1 MGGTTISKMAARAIL
16 VALIIAAADAL
27 TRKDT
32 RPYPYKYTYVQMYL
46 DGSCAEP
53 TDYITLIPTTE
64 NSTCTT
70 YASFGTDTCVASGG
84 QSLADCRNTL
94 SSVTSY
100 DDGSGNSGLRWYKDL
115 NCTVPAIQ
123 QPTDECTFLGHH
135 LFAKV
140 LHQAAPVPSLTKH
153 QLMVRYQANVA
164 PDDPKSTC
172 TETNHY
178 YEAYKYGSCAR
189 VMYSDA
195 VIYTLTEIDTPS
207 VRTMMHSYKTRDC
220 TESASDTVIQ
230 SVGWRRDV
238 STQLDHM
245 QVGCGTARECWT
257 GKTSELN
264 KVEAALY
271 QHSCVNA
278 KCRPGNVGD
287 ICNENHDCK
296 TDICGT
302 ASDGYGC
309 ENRCV
314 ASDATLN
321 SANPMMENCPHM
333 MIHDMHCL
341 DREMGLPKLT

>member
-153 QLMVRYQANVA
+153 QLMVRYRANVA
-164 PDDPKSTC
+164 PDDPKST
-172 TETNHY
+172 
-178 YEAYKYGSCAR
+178 R
-189 VMYSDA
+189 
-195 VIYTLTEIDTPS
+195 
-207 VRTMMHSYKTRDC
+207 